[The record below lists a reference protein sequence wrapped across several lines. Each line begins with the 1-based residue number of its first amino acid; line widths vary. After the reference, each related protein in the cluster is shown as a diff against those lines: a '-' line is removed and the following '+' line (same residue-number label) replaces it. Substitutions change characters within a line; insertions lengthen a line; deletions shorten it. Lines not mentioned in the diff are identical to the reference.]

1 MIHVHLYASVRVHSF
16 ARQIYFVRIHYHRG
30 LLGLARMITCV
41 YAAPSRLSQNDLRQQ
56 DLSRFGFD

>member
-1 MIHVHLYASVRVHSF
+1 MIHMHLYAEVRVHSF
-16 ARQIYFVRIHYHRG
+16 AQLVYCVRVHYHRASV
-30 LLGLARMITCV
+30 GLARMITCV